1 MNGKIAAILIL
12 AVLMI
17 NSYQIANANEN
28 TTVNEIKQDITK
40 LNEQISDLEAKL
52 EVEVDLATKDKDAK
66 ITDLQTKLDNIT
78 KEKQSVKEYL
88 NNLKQNPPENKVNE
102 LPKLTYDAPKQ
113 TTKDYVILPP
123 NSSRANNYI
132 QDGKKGLCSYG
143 IFLWTRTSI

>member
-1 MNGKIAAILIL
+1 MNRKIAAIL

-17 NSYQIANANEN
+17 NSYQITNANANEN
-28 TTVNEIKQDITK
+28 ITVNEIKQDITK
-40 LNEQISDLEAKL
+40 LNEHKDNKDYDVEQAVAKLYEKISDLEAKL

-88 NNLKQNPPENKVNE
+88 NDLKQNPPENKVNE

-113 TTKDYVILPP
+113 TTKDYVI
-123 NSSRANNYI
+123 A
-132 QDGKKGLCSYG
+132 
-143 IFLWTRTSI
+143 T